1 MTPCSTLMESEV
13 KQLPQA
19 LNTDGID
26 ADQSLP
32 LPGTEAYE
40 SLPQFPKRSALPFR
54 RTIRR
59 KELRQIVPLAETTI
73 YEMERSR
80 RVPTSLQPD
89 PALRR
94 VGPGR
99 SGSVDR
105 AAQASSSQRRLE
117 ARCPPTE
124 NPPCPGGFE

>member
-1 MTPCSTLMESEV
+1 MESEV

-59 KELRQIVPLAETTI
+59 KELPKEVRWLPPLVVQATTA
-73 YEMERSR
+73 
-80 RVPTSLQPD
+80 V
-89 PALRR
+89 
-94 VGPGR
+94 VG
-99 SGSVDR
+99 
-105 AAQASSSQRRLE
+105 
-117 ARCPPTE
+117 
-124 NPPCPGGFE
+124 